1 MKSIILKSIPFAIAF
16 ILLNVL
22 FLNYSGFYK
31 QQDEYVERI
40 EKVIKNQSETIFLG
54 DSHTESI
61 KLLDLPDNVGN
72 MAYGAD
78 GIKEMY
84 SKILIMLETNK
95 NVKNIFIT
103 VEPQMFNSSVSP
115 NNTFLNRYLI
125 NVNDSLDVYGKSKLN
140 ILTER
145 IPLFND
151 GFIKYFVNQVFG
163 KFKST
168 PEKNTKNWIDL
179 TKEEQSQM
187 AIKMG
192 TLDHLGIMSRES
204 DLEVFKEI
212 VRICNDRGI
221 KLIGTHF
228 PVSKDYIGQCNPKDI
243 DKVYEFLEEMQL
255 DQILDYTHSFQ
266 DQKHYRDQDH
276 LNKEGMT
283 ILANYIYKDTGINI
297 LK

>member
-1 MKSIILKSIPFAIAF
+1 MKSILLKSIPFVIAF

-40 EKVIKNQSETIFLG
+40 ENVIKNQSATIFLG

-61 KLLDLPDNVGN
+61 KLLDLPNNVGN
-72 MAYGAD
+72 LAYGAD

-84 SKILIMLETNK
+84 SKVLIMLETNK
-95 NVKNIFIT
+95 NVKTIFIT
-103 VEPQMFNSSVSP
+103 VEPQMFNNSVSP

-151 GFIKYFVNQVFG
+151 GFIKYFVNQVFD

-168 PEKNTKNWIDL
+168 PKKNTKNWSEL

-187 AIKMG
+187 ALKMG
-192 TLDHLGIMSRES
+192 ALDHIGIMSRES

-212 VRICNDRGI
+212 VRICDEKGI

-228 PVSKDYIGQCNPKDI
+228 PVSKDYIGQCAPKDI
-243 DKVYEFLEEMQL
+243 NKVYDFLDEMQL
-255 DQILDYTHSFQ
+255 DQILDYTYSFQ
-266 DQKHYRDQDH
+266 DQVYYRDQDH